1 MTVKELREQLDKYPD
16 DLIIEIGFNPTQ
28 FDPLETNIHK
38 RIIIPEPALKYEVK
52 YDDRGYKAFEFLRI
66 F

>member
-38 RIIIPEPALKYEVK
+38 RIIIPEPTLKYEIK

>member
-38 RIIIPEPALKYEVK
+38 IIIIPEPALKYEVK